1 MAVAN
6 AIEST
11 LSPDLQALEVRRAI
25 TSAEQAVEGAAGLLR
40 GFFGLAPGADAWD
53 VDADATMNADALAGV
68 EMLLQTASDRLS
80 EAQAIV
86 EPNEMTEAFR
96 PMREAIVLA
105 AGLAQLLRSAAVANG
120 AESLRGFAG
129 AAARDLCERIAV
141 FIAAGRARVLP
152 PAGRA

>member
-25 TSAEQAVEGAAGLLR
+25 TAAEDAVEGAAGLLR
-40 GFFGLAPGADAWD
+40 GFFRLAPGADAWD
-53 VDADATMNADALAGV
+53 VDADATMNSDALAGI
-68 EMLLQTASDRLS
+68 ETLLQAASDRLS
-80 EAQAIV
+80 EAQDII
-86 EPNEMTEAFR
+86 EPNAMTEDFK

-105 AGLAQLLRSAAVANG
+105 GGLAQLLRSAAVADD

-129 AAARDLCERIAV
+129 AAVRDLCERIAV
-141 FIAAGRARVLP
+141 LIQAGRHRLLAP
-152 PAGRA
+152 SA